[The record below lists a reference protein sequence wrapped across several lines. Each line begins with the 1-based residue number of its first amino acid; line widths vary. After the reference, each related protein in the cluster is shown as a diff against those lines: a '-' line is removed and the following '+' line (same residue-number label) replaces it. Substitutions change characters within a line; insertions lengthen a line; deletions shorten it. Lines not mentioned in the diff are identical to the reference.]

1 MNFSNF
7 NWQQV
12 ELTNGICINKQ
23 LTLNCH
29 SYSFFPDGVY
39 CHFQEFPH
47 NYFLNRELFF
57 RMPQNQ
63 KETGPLI
70 DSIVS
75 GHEILGYCDYNA
87 WWVLTS
93 LFKLLWNLQVCIKDL
108 IGLLLDTI
116 AVLRKQLGKKEEI
129 LIVNDLK
136 CTENKFPG
144 NNNY

>member
-1 MNFSNF
+1 
-7 NWQQV
+7 
-12 ELTNGICINKQ
+12 
-23 LTLNCH
+23 
-29 SYSFFPDGVY
+29 
-39 CHFQEFPH
+39 
-47 NYFLNRELFF
+47 
-57 RMPQNQ
+57 MPQNQ

-75 GHEILGYCDYNA
+75 GHEIQGYCDYNA

-136 CTENKFPG
+136 WTENKFPG
-144 NNNY
+144 NSNY